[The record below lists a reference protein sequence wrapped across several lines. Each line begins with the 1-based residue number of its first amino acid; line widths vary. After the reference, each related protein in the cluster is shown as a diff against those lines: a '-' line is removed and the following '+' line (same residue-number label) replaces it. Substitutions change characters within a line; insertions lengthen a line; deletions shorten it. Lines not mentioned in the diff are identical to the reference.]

1 MDAANVQGRIIR
13 RLPHN
18 GAMRSEHALFERFP
32 LDAHVQVGGEK
43 LTSPYHVYDG
53 TLLLVG
59 GTADANQAA
68 ALLATSGLQPVCD
81 SAGRALAA
89 VWVGDFTA
97 ASLGPHH
104 EVQISLLATARP
116 APALPAHPLALLLA
130 LVKRPDVHMVC
141 HGLWN
146 STHRVVRYNAEH
158 LGLNAQYGT
167 GLLTRSHQRWR
178 FAFADVG
185 EQPLLEG
192 ALACVARTPAALGW
206 QLVQRLG
213 WRALWRSLRDPVVQ
227 VPVLNTLGPH
237 AAVLELAQTHTRA
250 DRQALRLATPADQL
264 RIHAAPYAALGF
276 APAFVQQMEGL
287 RFVYL
292 RPQAVAL

>member
-1 MDAANVQGRIIR
+1 
-13 RLPHN
+13 
-18 GAMRSEHALFERFP
+18 MRSEHPLFERFP

-59 GTADANQAA
+59 GTADAAQAA
-68 ALLATSGLQPVCD
+68 ALLAPSGLVPVCD

-89 VWVGDFTA
+89 VWVGDFTE

-104 EVQISLLATARP
+104 EVQISLLASVRP
-116 APALPAHPLALLLA
+116 VLALDAHPLALLKA
-130 LVKRPDVHMVC
+130 LLTRSEVRMVC

-158 LGLNAQYGT
+158 LGLDARYGS
-167 GLLTRSHQRWR
+167 GLLTRSRGRWR
-178 FAFADVG
+178 FAFADVS
-185 EQPLLEG
+185 EQPVLEG
-192 ALACVARTPAALGW
+192 ELACVARTSAALGW
-206 QLVQRLG
+206 QLTRCLS
-213 WRALWRSLRDPVVQ
+213 WRGLWRSLRDPVVQ

-237 AAVLELAQTHTRA
+237 ATALEVAHTYTRA
-250 DRQALRLATPADQL
+250 DHQALRLANPADRLHIQ
-264 RIHAAPYAALGF
+264 AAPYAALDF
-276 APAFVQQMEGL
+276 TPAFVQQMDGL

-292 RPQAVAL
+292 RPQADAL